1 MTSLNFADIR
11 DLKIFTTISKINYT
25 SYNLPYNLQYNLPY
39 NAMFFP
45 THFSFLLLISKGIT
59 SRDLLDSQTSE
70 PPARCRP
77 QTLKDIILFLPTS
90 ILKVSLLET
99 C

>member
-25 SYNLPYNLQYNLPY
+25 SYNLPYNLQYNLPYNLQYNLPY

-59 SRDLLDSQTSE
+59 SRDLLDSQTSK
-70 PPARCRP
+70 ASG
-77 QTLKDIILFLPTS
+77 QMQASDT
-90 ILKVSLLET
+90 
-99 C
+99 